1 MQKKSKMETS
11 AQASSETTKDTSSEI
26 TKDTSSDFTSPT
38 EKPTPQAAPS
48 NGNCHARRNRE
59 TKGLHRRISSPHQ
72 C

>member
-11 AQASSETTKDTSSEI
+11 AQASSET

-48 NGNCHARRNRE
+48 NGNCLARRNRE